1 VDYNLP
7 ERFDLWYKGSDG
19 ENHRPV
25 MIHRAPFGSMER
37 FCGVLIE
44 HFAGKFPTWLSP
56 TQVHILTISEKH
68 KEYASKVAQKLKD
81 CGVRV
86 KIDDGDDTIGKKI
99 RTHRKMRP
107 AYLMILGDGEMNNNC
122 VSLRSRT
129 GDQIADIPL
138 DQFIDDLNQEI
149 DNKVAEPC
157 LVPKS
162 EEN

>member
-1 VDYNLP
+1 
-7 ERFDLWYKGSDG
+7 
-19 ENHRPV
+19 
-25 MIHRAPFGSMER
+25 
-37 FCGVLIE
+37 
-44 HFAGKFPTWLSP
+44 
-56 TQVHILTISEKH
+56 
-68 KEYASKVAQKLKD
+68 
-81 CGVRV
+81 
-86 KIDDGDDTIGKKI
+86 
-99 RTHRKMRP
+99 KMRP
-107 AYLMILGDGEMNNNC
+107 AYMMILGDGEMNNNC

>member
-1 VDYNLP
+1 
-7 ERFDLWYKGSDG
+7 
-19 ENHRPV
+19 
-25 MIHRAPFGSMER
+25 MER

-68 KEYASKVAQKLKD
+68 KQFASNVAEQLKD
-81 CGVRV
+81 NGVRV

-107 AYLMILGDGEMNNNC
+107 AYLMILGDGEMNSNS

-129 GDQIADIPL
+129 GAQVSDIPL
-138 DQFIDDLNQEI
+138 EQFIDDLTKEI
-149 DNKVAEPC
+149 EHKIAEPG
-157 LVPKS
+157 LVPES
-162 EEN
+162 DEN